1 MFYAMILL
9 TKYSFNRKL
18 SGLRYLSLR
27 LVSKDENKLQLLFF
41 FLPPNRYLNISVK
54 TAGYLKL
61 LLTAAL
67 VDIVTNNTVDKLSII
82 IIKHVIE

>member
-9 TKYSFNRKL
+9 TKYSFNRNL

-41 FLPPNRYLNISVK
+41 FFLPPNRYLNISVK
-54 TAGYLKL
+54 TADYLKL
-61 LLTAAL
+61 LLSAAL
-67 VDIVTNNTVDKLSII
+67 VDIVTNNTR
-82 IIKHVIE
+82 